1 MRCKIYIYLKVII
14 RLGTN
19 GYIPLVD
26 NFYSE
31 VEFLYKIDSE
41 KLKEKKLTK
50 SFFSTK
56 RTPSHEF
63 FKIVIL

>member
-1 MRCKIYIYLKVII
+1 MRCKKYIYLKVIV

-50 SFFSTK
+50 SSTK